1 MMYHLSYIL
10 TPNMG
15 FLREGGNYPPPSVSW
30 CFLEPQQG
38 LGLSRHTFVVF
49 TLKNDTVVFKSFVIF
64 GST

>member
-10 TPNMG
+10 TSNMG
-15 FLREGGNYPPPSVSW
+15 FRERGEITPPRVSW
-30 CFLEPQQG
+30 CFVEPQQG